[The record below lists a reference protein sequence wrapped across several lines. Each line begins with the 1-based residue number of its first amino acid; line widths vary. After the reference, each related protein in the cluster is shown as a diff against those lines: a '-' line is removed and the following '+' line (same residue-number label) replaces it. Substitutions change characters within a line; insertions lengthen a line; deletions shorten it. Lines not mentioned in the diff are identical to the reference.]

1 MTHTKIYNTPIGKI
15 GFTED
20 GLAIT
25 SVAFIPGEVDI
36 DTSIEETTL
45 LADAYNQLM
54 EYLNGDRKDFSLPLN
69 PAGTPFQK
77 KVWEVLRSIPY
88 GETLSYKEV
97 AEKAGNSKASR
108 AVGMANNR
116 NPIPV
121 IIPCHRVIGADGK
134 LVGYGGGL
142 PTKIKLLTLENC
154 KFINA

>member
-25 SVAFIPGEVDI
+25 SVAFIPEEVDI